1 MKNLFANFALVDV
14 GSSKVALVVPKIDG
28 RTGGGTS
35 AELSVKAR
43 CCIVE
48 PVEIGKM
55 ASSIEIARAEA
66 LRRARNRAESMLR
79 ARLRKV
85 FLLANEPSLSLVSP
99 SQTQDEKT
107 IVINAAATDRN
118 KRPLSFYAMHK
129 QRWQFYERLASY
141 AGLSIVGFVFPAV
154 ALGQSLLAHRRALKA
169 EETQAGAR
177 AKIEAKLEQKIEA
190 ENSVEDQNKPQ
201 NFVII
206 DIGSR
211 TTGVAVFVDGVPCA
225 CRSWEFGTTSITT
238 ALAESFSLTQAR
250 AADLQRSLV
259 LPDSFLNR
267 LLDPSLVD
275 PSSQSSSS
283 VDPSSAS
290 SSQSSS
296 SHSSSPALS
305 ERRFPRVI
313 FPVKD
318 TFFNSNS
325 QKVAPQHGA
334 VRVVASAYR
343 PLFAEVARFLK
354 GCSPSVGSFAPV
366 YAAGGGSLLV
376 GSHVLAG
383 HLLARCVLPYP
394 YLGSRV
400 ATRTFGE
407 RIAAS
412 GALACLSVLSREG
425 VLMPAL
431 PTPSSMSR
439 WSRRLKIFSSR
450 NNSHDSFPPPKE
462 ETSHA

>member
-28 RTGGGTS
+28 RTGGSTS

-66 LRRARNRAESMLR
+66 LRRARHRAESMLR
-79 ARLRKV
+79 LRLRKV

-99 SQTQDEKT
+99 SQTHDEKT
-107 IVINAAATDRN
+107 IVINVAATDRN
-118 KRPLSFYAMHK
+118 KRPLYFYAMHK
-129 QRWQFYERLASY
+129 QRWQFYGRLASY

-169 EETQAGAR
+169 EETQAGR
-177 AKIEAKLEQKIEA
+177 KAKLEQKIEA
-190 ENSVEDQNKPQ
+190 ESSVEDQNKPQ

-225 CRSWEFGTTSITT
+225 CRSWEFGTASITT

-267 LLDPSLVD
+267 LLDPSLVE
-275 PSSQSSSS
+275 PSLVDSSSADS
-283 VDPSSAS
+283 SSAS

-296 SHSSSPALS
+296 SHSASPALS
-305 ERRFPRVI
+305 ERRFPRAI

-318 TFFNSNS
+318 TFSNSNS
-325 QKVAPQHGA
+325 NSPKAAPQHGA
-334 VRVVASAYR
+334 VRVVVSAYR

-400 ATRTFGE
+400 ATRAFGE

-431 PTPSSMSR
+431 PTPSLMSR
-439 WSRRLKIFSSR
+439 WPRRLKIFSSR

>member
-14 GSSKVALVVPKIDG
+14 GSSKVALVVPKIEG

-35 AELSVKAR
+35 AQLSVKAR

-66 LRRARNRAESMLR
+66 LRRARHRAESMLR
-79 ARLRKV
+79 VRLRKV

-129 QRWQFYERLASY
+129 QRWQFYGRLASY
-141 AGLSIVGFVFPAV
+141 AGVSIVGFVFPAV

-169 EETQAGAR
+169 EETQAGR
-177 AKIEAKLEQKIEA
+177 KAKIEQKLESE
-190 ENSVEDQNKPQ
+190 SSFEDQNKSQ

-225 CRSWEFGTTSITT
+225 CRSWEFGTASITT

-267 LLDPSLVD
+267 LLDPSFVD
-275 PSSQSSSS
+275 SSS

-296 SHSSSPALS
+296 SSASPALS
-305 ERRFPRVI
+305 ERCFPRPI
-313 FPVKD
+313 FPVRG
-318 TFFNSNS
+318 TFSSSNS
-325 QKVAPQHGA
+325 QKSTPQHGA

-400 ATRTFGE
+400 ATRAFGE

-450 NNSHDSFPPPKE
+450 NNTHDSFPPQKE